1 MSTDKK
7 NKNIGKI
14 LLQRAGILF
23 PPALFLVFTFGV
35 YMPSSLFLGNI
46 NEFALNFSAVLPLI
60 LLVSA
65 AMLVF
70 IYLIGLVMV
79 HEKVF
84 QAYVLLIFSLG
95 LGFYLQGNF
104 LNPSFKQ
111 LNGSDIDW
119 SAYTVSGIIS
129 VVVWIICIVVPQVL
143 VFFQRKIMKLAAKWV
158 SLFITGMQFLTL
170 IVLVLTTNKTFAND
184 FALTKNGEFELSSKD
199 NTIVFVVDT
208 LDATWFE
215 DVIASDSQYSDK
227 LQDFTYFDNAVAGGA
242 PTVIGIPTILTGQL
256 YMDTS
261 MSLDDYYKDAYSK
274 STLFRDLQDN
284 DYQVKIYTE
293 YYYLNFSDK
302 ENVDNMEYNQEYVLS
317 SHKGFLEYLYK
328 FVSFYS
334 MPQCLKQHF
343 WFYSGDFS
351 QFITLKDK
359 DLNNYTFD
367 DPQFYKDFCAS
378 GITTQNK
385 KNAFVMYHL
394 TGAHAPYTMNA
405 DAQAVPENSV
415 TLKDQIQGSFKII
428 FEYIDEMKKQGVYDN
443 STIIIMADHGGV
455 DIYQNPAI
463 LIKEKNSHKAFSTN
477 SSQVSFINV
486 NATIAS
492 SCLKDYSAYGDNL
505 FDVGDK
511 DVVRYHAAPHE
522 LGEPMFPDSDVVK
535 SEEWTLYI
543 IPKNARDTSEI
554 QIIPN
559 KEHGGQ

>member
-7 NKNIGKI
+7 NKSIGKI
-14 LLQRAGILF
+14 LLQRAGMLF

-60 LLVSA
+60 LLVGA
-65 AMLVF
+65 VMLVF

-129 VVVWIICIVVPQVL
+129 IAVWIICIVVPQVV

-170 IVLVLTTNKTFAND
+170 IFLVLTANKTFAND

-215 DVIASDSQYSDK
+215 DVIASDAQYSDK

-261 MSLDDYYKDAYSK
+261 MSLDDYYKDAYAK
-274 STLFRDLQDN
+274 STLFQDLQDN

-302 ENVDNMEYNQEYVLS
+302 KNVDNMEYNQEYVLS
-317 SHKGFLEYLYK
+317 SRRGFLEYLYK

-359 DLNNYTFD
+359 NLNNYIFD

-394 TGAHAPYTMNA
+394 TGAHGPYTMNA

-415 TLKDQIQGSFKII
+415 GLNDQIQGSFKII

-455 DIYQNPAI
+455 ELYQNPAI
-463 LIKEKNSHKAFSTN
+463 LIKEKNSHKEFSTN
-477 SSQVSFINV
+477 SSQVSFVNV

-543 IPKNARDTSEI
+543 IPKNARDTSGI